1 MSRLSR
7 LSTLSLCWFLPTL
20 GLVLAAFVASVATPV
35 AKIPQNL
42 GESPHTANE
51 FPTAPCFPPQPLN
64 VMRPSAKV
72 DFLGLYTINS
82 SVIHQVHL
90 IVSD

>member
-1 MSRLSR
+1 
-7 LSTLSLCWFLPTL
+7 
-20 GLVLAAFVASVATPV
+20 
-35 AKIPQNL
+35 
-42 GESPHTANE
+42 
-51 FPTAPCFPPQPLN
+51 